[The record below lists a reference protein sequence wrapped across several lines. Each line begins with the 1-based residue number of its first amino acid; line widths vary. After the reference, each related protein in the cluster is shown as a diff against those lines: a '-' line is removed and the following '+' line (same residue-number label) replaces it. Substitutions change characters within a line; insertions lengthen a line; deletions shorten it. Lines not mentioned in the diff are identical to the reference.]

1 MSEPLAKTRI
11 MPQGHWDWPLSVTLS
26 QGWKIGPWVFVG
38 GQVCQDADGV
48 VLHPGDISAQI
59 RVVFENI
66 RAVLV
71 EAGGDLAD
79 IVKLNTYYVYDGPP
93 DGNDEFYK
101 MMTKVRMEYIADP
114 GPAATAVRVAGLA
127 LLGLEVEI
135 EAIAHI
141 PEDRGS
147 ASSASR

>member
-1 MSEPLAKTRI
+1 MNEPSEKIRI
-11 MPQGHWDWPLSVTLS
+11 MPAGHWDWPLSVTLS

-48 VLHPGDISAQI
+48 VLHPGDIAAQI

-66 RAVLV
+66 RAVLR

-93 DGNDEFYK
+93 EGNDEFYK
-101 MMTKVRMEYIADP
+101 MMTAVRMEYIADP

-127 LLGLEVEI
+127 LLGLEIEI
-135 EAIAHI
+135 EALAYV
-141 PEDRGS
+141 
-147 ASSASR
+147 AA